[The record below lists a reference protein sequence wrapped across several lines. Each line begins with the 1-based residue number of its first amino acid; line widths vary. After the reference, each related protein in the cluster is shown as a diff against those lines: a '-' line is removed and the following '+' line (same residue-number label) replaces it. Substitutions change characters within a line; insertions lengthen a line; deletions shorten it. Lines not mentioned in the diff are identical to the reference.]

1 MPVTR
6 KIYLYTAPDGTVPFL
21 RFLEITDDKMRQ
33 KLLYALKCLVLFPDR
48 MTEPYVK
55 HFSIERYKNLYEL
68 RERIRILV
76 RIIFALDKDGNVII
90 LHPFV
95 KKHDRNTMQALESSL
110 QMLDQIKANTASLT
124 EYQWKEGITG
134 EKTQENYPAAG
145 SGGNGDSNRTPA

>member
-1 MPVTR
+1 MK

-21 RFLEITDDKMRQ
+21 RFLAITDEKMRS

-76 RIIFALDKDGNVII
+76 RIILTFDKDGNIII

-95 KKHDRNTMQALESSL
+95 KKHDRNTVQALESSL
-110 QMLDQIKANTASLT
+110 RMLNQIDSQTASLT
-124 EYQWKEGITG
+124 EYQWKGGIDG
-134 EKTQENYPAAG
+134 EKVSENQPTVRS
-145 SGGNGDSNRTPA
+145 SGINSGNRNVL